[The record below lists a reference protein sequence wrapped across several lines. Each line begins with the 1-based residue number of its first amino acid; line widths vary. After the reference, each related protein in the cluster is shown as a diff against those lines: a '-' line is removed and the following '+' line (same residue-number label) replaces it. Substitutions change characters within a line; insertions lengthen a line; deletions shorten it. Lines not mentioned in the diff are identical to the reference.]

1 MDSKLIDYVISH
13 TDKKF
18 DVIEE
23 RLGDLE
29 KKMDSMLQF
38 KWQVVGGSIAIS
50 FMVTLLFNILTILT
64 K

>member
-18 DVIEE
+18 DLIEE
-23 RLGDLE
+23 RFGDLE
-29 KKMDSMLQF
+29 KKLDSILQF

-50 FMVTLLFNILTILT
+50 FMVTLLFNVLMILT